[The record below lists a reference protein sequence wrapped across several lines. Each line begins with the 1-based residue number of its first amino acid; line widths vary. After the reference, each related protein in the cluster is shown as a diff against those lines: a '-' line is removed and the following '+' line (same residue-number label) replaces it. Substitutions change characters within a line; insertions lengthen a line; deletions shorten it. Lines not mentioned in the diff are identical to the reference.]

1 MIKYI
6 VRRLIYSLLV
16 IIGVLIVTFFLFRV
30 AAGDPAAAVLGKNP
44 SPMEVENL
52 RMELAS
58 DKPLI
63 WGNWRR
69 TEIYTSVNFAEKREL
84 PGFKTEGIAEYKEGL
99 FRLNGGKIIFQ
110 KNFEMEAAAVKAEIV
125 FRGTFSG
132 NGATYYSKGWEEIE
146 ILLPGTSLPDFFTVE
161 NTGMPLSDFR
171 SVKFYRQQR
180 PPWDSQ
186 LLASLKEL
194 VQFRPSFPYL
204 SFLNFGRT
212 LISRESIRRVLWRGV
227 WPSLMLMLPIFWG
240 ELLLGVAIALF
251 STAFR
256 GSWPDRI
263 VVLFSVAGMSISYLA
278 FIIFG
283 QWYLAYYFN
292 WFPVWGFGT
301 LRHLMLPVLIG
312 IISGLGGG
320 VRFYRTIFINELN
333 KEYLITAEAKG
344 CSGFSVYC
352 KHLLRNAAIPLIA
365 RVTTV
370 LPFLFTGSLLLESF
384 FGIPGLGYEG
394 INALMNS
401 DLQMLKALVILTALI
416 FVIVNLFADV
426 AYAWADPRI
435 RLESR

>member
-6 VRRLIYSLLV
+6 IRRSAYSSLI
-16 IIGVLIVTFFLFRV
+16 IIGVLILTFVLFRI

-44 SPMEVENL
+44 SPREIEDL

-99 FRLNGGKIIFQ
+99 LRLNGGKMTFQ
-110 KNFEMEAAAVKAEIV
+110 KNFEMEGAAVKAAIV
-125 FRGTFSG
+125 FRGSFSS
-132 NGATYYSKGWEEIE
+132 NGVTYHSKVWKEIE
-146 ILLPGTSLPDFFTVE
+146 ILLQGISLSDFFTVD
-161 NTGMPLSDFR
+161 NTDMPSSDFKR
-171 SVKFYRQQR
+171 VEFYRQQK

-186 LLASLKEL
+186 LLASLKEI
-194 VQFRPSFPYL
+194 VQFRSNFPYV

-212 LISRESIRRVLWRGV
+212 LITRESIRGVLWRGV
-227 WPSLMLMLPIFWG
+227 WPSLMLMLPIFSG

-256 GSWPDRI
+256 GSWPDKI
-263 VVLFSVAGMSISYLA
+263 IVLFSVAGMSISYLA

-283 QWYLAYYFN
+283 QWYLAYHFN

-301 LRHLMLPVLIG
+301 LRHLALPVLIG

-333 KEYLITAEAKG
+333 KEYLTMAEAKG
-344 CSGFSVYC
+344 CGVFSVYC

-365 RVTTV
+365 RATTI

-416 FVIVNLFADV
+416 FIVVNLFADV
-426 AYAWADPRI
+426 AYVWADPRV
-435 RLESR
+435 RLENQ